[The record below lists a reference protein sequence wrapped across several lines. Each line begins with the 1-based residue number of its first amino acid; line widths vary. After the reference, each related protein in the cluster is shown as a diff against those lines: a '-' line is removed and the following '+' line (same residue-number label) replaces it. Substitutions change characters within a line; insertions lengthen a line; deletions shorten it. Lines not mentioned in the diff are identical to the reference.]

1 MKKLKEFVKELKEC
15 MNSRLISVYVFG
27 AKANSGDSDM
37 HKHVDTLLIIEDFK
51 NEDWPL
57 LYNILNRWKKLGNPC
72 PIIMTNDEFLSNSN
86 TFAMEYRDLQWN
98 NQLIYGE
105 DLIKSIT
112 VDYYDLKIQCEKE
125 LKRIIQVIREF
136 YMEYG
141 TSPKETELFAD
152 ATIRSLIVIFRTIL
166 RVNDI
171 VPSVYKHDVLDQ
183 LSKFMV
189 YDKIFFKKMIEN
201 REKTYQY
208 SINEIN
214 DFCNYLQ
221 IQLKNILKQ
230 FNEKD

>member
-1 MKKLKEFVKELKEC
+1 MKKLKEFVKELKDC

-27 AKANSGDSDM
+27 AKANSGDSVM
-37 HKHVDTLLIIEDFK
+37 HKHMDVLLIIEDFK
-51 NEDWPL
+51 NEDWSH
-57 LYNILNRWKKLGNPC
+57 LYHILEKWKKLGNPC
-72 PIIMTNDEFLSNSN
+72 PVIMTNDEFLSNTN
-86 TFAMEYRDLQWN
+86 TFAMEYSDLQWN

-105 DLIKSIT
+105 DLVKSIN

-125 LKRIIQVIREF
+125 LKRIIHVIRDF

-141 TSPKETELFAD
+141 NSERETELFAD
-152 ATIRSLIVIFRTIL
+152 AVIRSLIVIFRAIL

-183 LSKFMV
+183 LSKFMIF
-189 YDKIFFKKMIEN
+189 DKVFFNKMIEN
-201 REKTYQY
+201 KERTYKY